1 MNKQRTLAYAAALG
15 VLVVF
20 PLAGSAQTGDPHHAP
35 VQAAA
40 QPALPTQFPGRAN
53 GMMGGGMMMNGGMMM
68 GQGGMGRGMA
78 FDHIEGRI
86 AFLKAELKITE
97 AQASAWNPFADA
109 LRASAKQLRDLQQSM
124 AKAGAQPAGFAQQ
137 LAAREKMLSVRLDNT
152 RALRSSFAALEQNL
166 SPDQKKA
173 ADELLGSRM
182 GMGMMAAGARAE

>member
-15 VLVVF
+15 VLVIF
-20 PLAGSAQTGDPHHAP
+20 PLAGSAQTGDAHHTT

-40 QPALPTQFPGRAN
+40 QPSVPTQIPSRAN
-53 GMMGGGMMMNGGMMM
+53 GMMGGGMMM

-109 LRASAKQLRDLQQSM
+109 LRTSAKQLRDLQESM
-124 AKAGAQPAGFAQQ
+124 AKAGAQPAGFTQQ

-152 RALRSSFAALEQNL
+152 RAIRSSFAALEQTL

-173 ADELLGSRM
+173 ADELLGARM